1 MSVSASSSE
10 SGLDNDFY
18 EVVRGIYEEQYP
30 EKLEG
35 GKHTKELLTKMEQG
49 SILNKT
55 VVVTEQAAKA
65 KFKQIANLKGQAD
78 FTFDNFIERD
88 IEKMN
93 QTVRA
98 EVRDTLGLPRET
110 LRDPLKAVQD
120 RRRLFEEE

>member
-1 MSVSASSSE
+1 M
-10 SGLDNDFY
+10 
-18 EVVRGIYEEQYP
+18 
-30 EKLEG
+30 
-35 GKHTKELLTKMEQG
+35 
-49 SILNKT
+49 
-55 VVVTEQAAKA
+55 VVTEQAAKA
-65 KFKQIANLKGQAD
+65 KFKQIANLKGQAA

-110 LRDPLKAVQD
+110 LRDPLKPVQD

>member
-1 MSVSASSSE
+1 MLVS
-10 SGLDNDFY
+10 D
-18 EVVRGIYEEQYP
+18 
-30 EKLEG
+30 
-35 GKHTKELLTKMEQG
+35 
-49 SILNKT
+49 
-55 VVVTEQAAKA
+55 QAAKA
-65 KFKQIANLKGQAD
+65 KFKNIANLKGQAD